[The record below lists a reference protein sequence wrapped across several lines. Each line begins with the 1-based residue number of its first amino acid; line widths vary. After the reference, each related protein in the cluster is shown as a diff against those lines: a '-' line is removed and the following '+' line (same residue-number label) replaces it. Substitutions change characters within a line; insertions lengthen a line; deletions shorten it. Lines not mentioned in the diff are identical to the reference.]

1 MIIIFSFNI
10 SLTRF
15 FQELK
20 SIPDQQ
26 VSLCEC
32 FASFG
37 QIQGRSCFS
46 PQEKIQRFLSF
57 ELTLAVVFQLS
68 LLLFFRF
75 LSGHSLFCLRM
86 PRQSKKMV
94 TPVRLV
100 VRYSCMLFN
109 VMIFKCTVLSVFTL
123 SVSVVR
129 EKCDKC
135 ARLVVRYSCLLFTVM
150 IFKSTV
156 LSVFT
161 LSVSVVKEKFDICV
175 RIFVVCCNVECK
187 IKQYHLED
195 LNAQC

>member
-37 QIQGRSCFS
+37 QIQGRSCFG

-94 TPVRLV
+94 TPVCIVVVWGRYQTLPLV
-100 VRYSCMLFN
+100 PKVPFFSDIDDYQSFQVWGYKPRGSPCELYTLIITCQGHISNVRVIS
-109 VMIFKCTVLSVFTL
+109 S
-123 SVSVVR
+123 
-129 EKCDKC
+129 
-135 ARLVVRYSCLLFTVM
+135 
-150 IFKSTV
+150 
-156 LSVFT
+156 
-161 LSVSVVKEKFDICV
+161 
-175 RIFVVCCNVECK
+175 
-187 IKQYHLED
+187 HL
-195 LNAQC
+195 